1 MREEIESLTICRRSI
16 TSPEWEVCQRIQKI
30 GSYNC
35 ILVPTFWLCP
45 CTCPC
50 IVSSFCCT
58 MYTKHGTAHQ
68 KLDHYCNHKMVS
80 KCLYWANCCQLMLN
94 CWIYRYLNSLCDVH
108 DNQNSTSKLWWNL
121 SRWLSV
127 LSWCSRI
134 MSILAP
140 FISSVVANL
149 ALFTYMWSNPKGLFS
164 REKFNVFFQR
174 KEICNVFAKQGSRSI
189 FTLQIHFSVGEIK
202 FHIIVLGMA
211 WQSTW
216 YWGYFKV
223 D

>member
-1 MREEIESLTICRRSI
+1 MREEIESLTICRPSI

-58 MYTKHGTAHQ
+58 LYTKHVTVHQ
-68 KLDHYCNHKMVS
+68 KLDHYCNH

-140 FISSVVANL
+140 SSL
-149 ALFTYMWSNPKGLFS
+149 LLLQIWLCALICDLIQRDYSPGKSSMYFF
-164 REKFNVFFQR
+164 REK
-174 KEICNVFAKQGSRSI
+174 KFAMCLLNKDPEQFLLCGLIS
-189 FTLQIHFSVGEIK
+189 
-202 FHIIVLGMA
+202 VLG
-211 WQSTW
+211 
-216 YWGYFKV
+216 K
-223 D
+223 